1 MEHEKVRELALLMFD
16 SGNLTL
22 PEHETLLAEWFEQ
35 NPIEPAVVR
44 TKTFARSQH
53 HWANWVDKNGA
64 CFWHE

>member
-1 MEHEKVRELALLMFD
+1 
-16 SGNLTL
+16 LTL

-44 TKTFARSQH
+44 RSSHPFARSQQFMPD
-53 HWANWVDKNGA
+53 WANWVDKDGT